1 MHFREEKDMTTVQI
15 ILVCVFCVLA
25 MAGGVLAWWFDN
37 GGTFKKD
44 TIEDKNDNNINK
56 SESNNKGD
64 INEKN

>member
-1 MHFREEKDMTTVQI
+1 MTMVQI

-25 MAGGVLAWWFDN
+25 MAGGILAWWVDN

-44 TIEDKNDNNINK
+44 GIEDNNINK
-56 SESNNKGD
+56 NESKNKGD